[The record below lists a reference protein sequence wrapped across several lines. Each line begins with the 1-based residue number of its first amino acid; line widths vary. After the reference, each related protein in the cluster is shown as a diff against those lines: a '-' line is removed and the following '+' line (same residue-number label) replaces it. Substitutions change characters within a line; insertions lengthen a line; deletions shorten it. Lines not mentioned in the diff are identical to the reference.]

1 MRDWAESTARVILP
15 IAVAFI
21 LGFMLFAATG
31 YDVADVLD
39 GLWQGAVAVPGSLEY
54 SVRWAIPLAIISLG
68 IIITLRTGEFNI
80 GAQGQ
85 LMLGGLGAV
94 AVPLLLSDWPVYLVI
109 PLAIFCGIIAG
120 ALWSGIAGVLKVWFN
135 SDEVINTLM
144 LNFIAVLLVQWFT
157 TGPFKDDS
165 TRGENASTPRI
176 DRMFRLSDG
185 TGVSAEL
192 IIIAVVVAILAW
204 IIIERTPFGL
214 KSKLVGSSPRV
225 AAWQGLQIRRI
236 HLMTYLLAGGFA
248 GLAGALEV
256 LGPSGRLVTGATPTL
271 GFTAIVVAIVG
282 MLRVPGAVLAALF
295 FGGLQAAILFLPIVT
310 NLPSS
315 GLRIIEGLV
324 ALLITAQFMWRRRTR
339 NRKEESLT
347 IEDDQLQD
355 Q

>member
-1 MRDWAESTARVILP
+1 MKSGLAASLRALVP
-15 IAVAFI
+15 IALAFA
-21 LGFMLFAATG
+21 LGFALFAASG
-31 YDVADVLD
+31 YDVAAVLA
-39 GLWQGAVAVPGSLEY
+39 GLWQGAVAAPGSLEQ
-54 SVRWAIPLAIISLG
+54 SLRWALPLAIVSLG

-85 LMLGGLGAV
+85 LLVGGLGAV
-94 AVPLLLSDWPVYLVI
+94 AAPLLLPDLPPAIVI
-109 PLAIFCGIIAG
+109 PLALLGGIIGG
-120 ALWSGIAGVLKVWFN
+120 ALWSGIAGALKVWFN

-144 LNFIAVLLVQWFT
+144 LNFIAVLLIQWFT

-176 DRMFRLSDG
+176 DLSFRLSDSS
-185 TGVSAEL
+185 GVSLEL
-192 IIIAVVVAILAW
+192 LVIVVIAALFAW
-204 IIIERTPFGL
+204 LLVERSPFGL
-214 KSKLVGSSPRV
+214 QSKLVGSSPRV
-225 AAWQGLQIRRI
+225 AAWQGLRIRRI
-236 HLMTYLLAGGFA
+236 HILTYLLAGAFA

-282 MLRVPGAVLAALF
+282 LLRVPGALLAALF

-324 ALLITAQFMWRRRTR
+324 ALLITAQFIWRRRR
-339 NRKEESLT
+339 DSASES
-347 IEDDQLQD
+347 EA
-355 Q
+355 

>member
-1 MRDWAESTARVILP
+1 MSNWAASTIRVLLP
-15 IAVAFI
+15 IALAFA
-21 LGFMLFAATG
+21 LGFALFAVTG
-31 YDVADVLD
+31 YDVADVID
-39 GLWQGAVAVPGSLEY
+39 GLWQGAVAAPGSMEY
-54 SVRWAIPLAIISLG
+54 SVRWAIPLAIVGMG

-85 LMLGGLGAV
+85 LLLGGLGAV
-94 AVPLLLSDWPVYLVI
+94 AIPLLLPDWPVIVVVALSIV
-109 PLAIFCGIIAG
+109 CGIIAG

-144 LNFIAVLLVQWFT
+144 LNFIAALLIQWFT

-176 DRMFRLSDG
+176 DRDFRLSDG
-185 TGVSAEL
+185 TGVSLEL
-192 IIIAVVVAILAW
+192 IIIVVIVAILAW

-214 KSKLVGSSPRV
+214 KSKLVGSSPIV

-236 HLMTYLLAGGFA
+236 QIMTYLLAGGFA

-271 GFTAIVVAIVG
+271 GFTAIVVAMVG
-282 MLRVPGAVLAALF
+282 MLRVPGAILAALF

-324 ALLITAQFMWRRRTR
+324 ALLITAQIIWRRRAR
-339 NRKEESLT
+339 NRQMESAV
-347 IEDDQLQD
+347 DHSGNGNPS
-355 Q
+355 

>member
-1 MRDWAESTARVILP
+1 MRDWLGATLRVTLP
-15 IAVAFI
+15 IAVAFA
-21 LGFMLFAATG
+21 LGFILFAATG
-31 YDVADVLD
+31 YDVADVID
-39 GLWQGAVAVPGSLEY
+39 GLWQGAVAAPGSLEQ
-54 SVRWAIPLAIISLG
+54 SVRWAIPLAIVSLG

-85 LMLGGLGAV
+85 LLLGGLGAV
-94 AVPLLLSDWPVYLVI
+94 AIPLLFSDWPPFVVI
-109 PLAIFCGIIAG
+109 PLAIVCGIIAG
-120 ALWSGIAGVLKVWFN
+120 AIWSGIAGLLKVWFN

-144 LNFIAVLLVQWFT
+144 LNFIAVLLIQWFT

-176 DRMFRLSDG
+176 DRDFRLSDG
-185 TGVSAEL
+185 AGVSDEL
-192 IIIAVVVAILAW
+192 IFIVIVVAILAW

-214 KSKLVGSSPRV
+214 KSKLVGSSPKV
-225 AAWQGLQIRRI
+225 AAWQGLQIKRI
-236 HLMTYLLAGGFA
+236 HIMTYLLAGGFA

-282 MLRVPGAVLAALF
+282 TLRVPGAILAALF

-324 ALLITAQFMWRRRTR
+324 ALLITAQFIWRRRSRARAAQQTAVTHD
-339 NRKEESLT
+339 EEGR
-347 IEDDQLQD
+347 
-355 Q
+355 